1 MKKITSI
8 VLLSG
13 FLLVLYACT
22 SSETKKEVG
31 ADSVLYQGDNSHV
44 SLDWEGIYEG
54 TLPCADCPG
63 IITILTLKG
72 DNTFTMFLDY
82 MERDTKMTD
91 TGIFTWDS
99 EGSVIHLKGK
109 STDVKYKV
117 GENRLIQ
124 LDLEGNAIDGPMKDA
139 FNLTKHSIAH

>member
-1 MKKITSI
+1 MKKSTSI
-8 VLLSG
+8 VLLSV
-13 FLLVLYACT
+13 FLSVLSACT
-22 SSETKKEVG
+22 SSETKNQVG
-31 ADSVLYQGDNSHV
+31 ADSALYEGDNSRV
-44 SLDWEGIYEG
+44 SLDWEGNYEG

-63 IITILTLKG
+63 IITVVNLTKE
-72 DNTFTMFLDY
+72 NIFTMYLDY
-82 MERDTKMTD
+82 MEKNTKMTD
-91 TGIFTWDS
+91 TGNFTWDES
-99 EGSVIHLKGK
+99 GSIIHLKGK